1 MPVPEPTKQLPDDS
15 NELLGINEAGA
26 ISVMLTED
34 VEPGHQTLLQLH
46 EFLPLH
52 ETVFGALVSRQGINA
67 WLKQQFIY
75 DVSCWR
81 CIFIGEV

>member
-1 MPVPEPTKQLPDDS
+1 MPVPEPTKQLSDDS
-15 NELLGINEAGA
+15 NEFLGIHEAGA
-26 ISVMLTED
+26 ICVMLTED
-34 VEPGHQTLLQLH
+34 VEPGHQTLLQFH

-52 ETVFGALVSRQGINA
+52 ETIFGALASRQGINA

-75 DVSCWR
+75 YVSCWS